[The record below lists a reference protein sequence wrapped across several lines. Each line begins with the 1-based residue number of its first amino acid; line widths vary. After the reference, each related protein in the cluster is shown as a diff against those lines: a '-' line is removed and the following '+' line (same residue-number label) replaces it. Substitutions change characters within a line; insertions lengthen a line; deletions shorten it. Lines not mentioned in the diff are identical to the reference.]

1 MEIIDVAFKIGAI
14 VNHMGFSAHF
24 SIVVSTFLRMIL
36 SPMISQTLKK
46 SYMLISGGIFL
57 KVKPLI
63 FLIDPDF
70 ICMLCYL

>member
-46 SYMLISGGIFL
+46 SYMLISGGIF
-57 KVKPLI
+57 
-63 FLIDPDF
+63 
-70 ICMLCYL
+70 